1 MIPII
6 TLELM
11 LSKELLREVR
21 GIALRKRVWYKA
33 LDEIER
39 GIVNLTISV
48 VESVKSLTLVREL
61 VKILAKLREAFKSA
75 FVKHVEDYGFRKL
88 MDVINVAVGFGNV
101 EALKWGSESFA
112 RLLALNN
119 FNNPVGWRQAA

>member
-1 MIPII
+1 MVMIL
-6 TLELM
+6 TLALV

-39 GIVNLTISV
+39 GIVNLTISI
-48 VESVKSLTLVREL
+48 VERVKSRLLMQEIS
-61 VKILAKLREAFKSA
+61 KILDKLREAFKSA
-75 FVKHVEDYGFRKL
+75 FTRHVEDYGFKKL
-88 MDVINVAVGFGNV
+88 MDVINVAVSFGNQ

-112 RLLALNN
+112 KLLAVNN
-119 FNNPVGWRQAA
+119 YNNPVGWKQAA

>member
-1 MIPII
+1 MITILTPA
-6 TLELM
+6 LM

-33 LDEIER
+33 LDGIER

-48 VESVKSLTLVREL
+48 VESVKSPTLVREL
-61 VKILAKLREAFKSA
+61 SKILAKLREAFKSA
-75 FVKHVEDYGFRKL
+75 FIKHVEDYGFKKL

-101 EALKWGSESFA
+101 EALKWESESFA
-112 RLLALNN
+112 KLLAVNN
-119 FNNPVGWRQAA
+119 YNNPVGWRQAA

>member
-1 MIPII
+1 MVPILI
-6 TLELM
+6 LALM

-21 GIALRKRVWYKA
+21 GIALRKRVWYRA

-48 VESVKSLTLVREL
+48 VESVKSPTLVREIS
-61 VKILAKLREAFKSA
+61 KILAKLREAFKSA
-75 FVKHVEDYGFRKL
+75 FIKHVEDYGFRKL

-101 EALKWGSESFA
+101 EALRWGSESFA
-112 RLLALNN
+112 RLLAVNN